1 MNRAD
6 VYTPPELTAPS
17 INVGEQEIATPSS
30 TAACSPEDIRRLISG
45 RLAVIICTFAG
56 ALFGTPVFAEQEQS
70 SAQAEQAASDD
81 QSCQPAPYNRHEY
94 VDFLTSDERPDS
106 LAALNG
112 KTIGNIEFVTLDVFD
127 PEVEGED
134 TALYRFLN
142 RVHVNTRQ
150 NVIDSQLLFSRG
162 DTFNS
167 SEVTET
173 ERILRSRSYLISA
186 FIMPSRICEDSVELT
201 VVTKDSWTTQ
211 PQTTFSHAG
220 GETES
225 GFGLSEG
232 NVLGT
237 GNSFGFGYESSQNR
251 NRVYYE
257 FSNPYFLNK
266 PIDITLGYAETSDGE
281 DTIFRLSHPFYSL
294 NTPYAMGVRSET
306 INSVEKIRQGEAL
319 LNEYK
324 HNSENIEVFYGA
336 AINIS
341 ERSTSR
347 IYLGAT
353 HERSEY
359 SAVPTSIEPLPVSEE
374 FIYPWIGYEYIENK
388 FRIYRNINQIQRPE
402 DISVG
407 ANLFVKL
414 GYGDSEDEDSG
425 NVALYN
431 IRFDDVLGLGHHH
444 LVTFSASL
452 DGRDY
457 SERNDIDA
465 KLFNGNIGYNG
476 FIDNKNRWYAG
487 AGYSWSE
494 NLPPHRQITTGGSI
508 SLRGYPLDYLRGE
521 ELVQMTLER
530 RYFTELHLFNVLRVG
545 YVAFFDA
552 AKMWGGNNRWR
563 QLGDE
568 FAPTRGSRMLSN
580 VGFGLRLTSSKTHI
594 GNVVHI
600 DVAFPLAD
608 RDMVDEYQ
616 IRFEAQ
622 QTF

>member
-1 MNRAD
+1 M
-6 VYTPPELTAPS
+6 
-17 INVGEQEIATPSS
+17 
-30 TAACSPEDIRRLISG
+30 
-45 RLAVIICTFAG
+45 
-56 ALFGTPVFAEQEQS
+56 
-70 SAQAEQAASDD
+70 
-81 QSCQPAPYNRHEY
+81 
-94 VDFLTSDERPDS
+94 
-106 LAALNG
+106 
-112 KTIGNIEFVTLDVFD
+112 FD
-127 PEVEGED
+127 LEVEGEN
-134 TALYRFLN
+134 TTLYRFLN
-142 RVHVNTRQ
+142 RLHANTRQ
-150 NVIDSQLLFSRG
+150 NVIESQLLFSRG
-162 DTFNS
+162 DIFNS
-167 SEVTET
+167 SQVTET

-186 FIMPSRICEDSVELT
+186 FIMPTRICEHSVELA

-211 PQTTFSHAG
+211 PQTSFSHAG

-237 GNSFGFGYESSQNR
+237 GNSLRFGYESSQNR

-257 FSNPYFLNK
+257 LSNPHFLNK
-266 PIDITLGYAETSDGE
+266 PIDLKLGYAETSDGE

-294 NTPYAMGVRSET
+294 NTAFAVGVSSAT
-306 INSVEKIRQGEAL
+306 INNVEKIRQGDTL

-324 HNSENIEVFYGA
+324 HKSEFFEVFYGA

-341 ERSTSR
+341 PKSTSR

-353 HERSEY
+353 HERNEY
-359 SAVPTSIEPLPVSEE
+359 ADVPTSVEPPPINEE
-374 FIYPWIGYEYIENK
+374 IIYPWIGYEYIENK
-388 FRIYRNINQIQRPE
+388 FRVYRNINQIQRPE

-414 GYGDSEDEDSG
+414 GYGDSEYQDSG
-425 NVALYN
+425 NVTRYN
-431 IRFDDVLGLGHHH
+431 IRFDDVLGLGRHH

-452 DGRDY
+452 EGRDY

-465 KLFNGNIGYNG
+465 KLFNGDIGYNG

-487 AGYSWSE
+487 AGYSWGE
-494 NLPPHRQITTGGSI
+494 NLQPHRQITAGGSI
-508 SLRGYPLDYLRGE
+508 SLRGYPLDHLRGE

-530 RYFTELHLFNVLRVG
+530 RYFTELHLFNLLRVG

-552 AKMWGGNNRWR
+552 AKMWSGSNRWR
-563 QLGDE
+563 QVGE
-568 FAPTRGSRMLSN
+568 GFEPTPGSRTLSN

-608 RDMVDEYQ
+608 RDVVDKYQ
-616 IRFEAQ
+616 IRLEAQ
-622 QTF
+622 QRF